1 VKAPKLVSAAYKRN
15 KRTTEAEEAQA
26 ASNQAHAGIMKKNW
40 ERKPMF
46 GDTDVHEATI
56 VPSHSRFSSRASSG
70 SPHIRRS
77 IAAIA
82 ANRLVVPNIHMPVIS
97 EMDDT
102 DAARLD
108 ALTTKGFA
116 RSMTKGSAASG
127 MSSH

>member
-1 VKAPKLVSAAYKRN
+1 MPLIPPPKQKKYDDAIEGVNRN
-15 KRTTEAEEAQA
+15 EALKRTI
-26 ASNQAHAGIMKKNW
+26 SKKPHHTT
-40 ERKPMF
+40 RMF
-46 GDTDVHEATI
+46 GDDVTDSSHRLL
-56 VPSHSRFSSRASSG
+56 PSGVSSKLPNR
-70 SPHIRRS
+70 RRS